1 MCICEY
7 QIEYSNTDRVWNTEG
22 YIITVS
28 NSNNRTYLKNKNWS
42 LNYIYPDVVSTLK
55 LTSRGSMISETKQ

>member
-42 LNYIYPDVVSTLK
+42 LNYIYPDVVSPLK